1 MFPLLPQGLDDLADK
16 VVPGLQRHGIFR
28 KDDGGHTLRENPG
41 LPRPKNRFF
50 EPAGAVNAAE

>member
-16 VVPGLQRHGIFR
+16 VVPGFQRHGIFR

-41 LPRPKNRFF
+41 LAARRPRTGFSSLP
-50 EPAGAVNAAE
+50 GL